1 MRPFTYTAKYNSTL
15 KESLNYIEG
24 ISLVPKLENDYSGA
38 AIAYTIAPN

>member
-24 ISLVPKLENDYSGA
+24 ISLMPKLETGFLGV
-38 AIAYTIAPN
+38 AIAYTIAFK